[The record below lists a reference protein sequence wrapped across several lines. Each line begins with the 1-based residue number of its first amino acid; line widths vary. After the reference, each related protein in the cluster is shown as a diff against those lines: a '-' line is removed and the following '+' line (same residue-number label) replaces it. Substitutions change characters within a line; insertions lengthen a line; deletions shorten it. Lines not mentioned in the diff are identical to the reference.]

1 MEKEVILRPIYEK
14 NTEQNKF
21 MIENK
26 SSFEIVQFSKI
37 GEKYHHLF
45 EEITIPPKTIL
56 LNEGEI
62 SQRIFIVKQGG
73 LRLWANHNGEDITFR
88 FCFENEVASS
98 FLGNEPSMF
107 TIESIEISTIMIVK
121 IRDFMMLLDEIPE
134 YKDAL
139 VNTLLKR
146 LNDYG
151 KLFLSRITKKPEERY
166 LDMMNNNPEI
176 LLRVP
181 QHYIATYLGITP
193 VSLSRI
199 RNRVTKMK

>member
-1 MEKEVILRPIYEK
+1 MMK
-14 NTEQNKF
+14 TENKF
-21 MIENK
+21 LL
-26 SSFEIVQFSKI
+26 EIPQFKETL
-37 GEKYHHLF
+37 EKYRHLF
-45 EEITIPPKTIL
+45 EEIVIPPKTVL
-56 LNEGEI
+56 LREGET
-62 SQRIFIVKQGG
+62 SQRIFFVKQGA
-73 LRLWANHNGEDITFR
+73 LRLWANNNGEDVTFR

-107 TIESIEISTIMIVK
+107 TIESIETSTVMALK
-121 IRDFMMLLDEIPE
+121 IKDFKMLLDEIPE

-139 VNTLLKR
+139 IGVLIRR

-151 KLFLSRITKKPEERY
+151 KLFLSRIAKNPQERY
-166 LDMMNNNPEI
+166 MDLMKNNPEI

-199 RNRVTKMK
+199 RNRTLKMK

>member
-1 MEKEVILRPIYEK
+1 ME
-14 NTEQNKF
+14 
-21 MIENK
+21 ENK
-26 SSFEIVQFSKI
+26 LSFEITRFSKI
-37 GEKYHHLF
+37 VEKQQHLF
-45 EEITIPPKTIL
+45 EEITIPAKTIL
-56 LNEGEI
+56 LHEGEI
-62 SQRIFIVKQGG
+62 SQRIFFVKQGA
-73 LRLWANHNGEDITFR
+73 LRLWANHDGADITFR

-98 FLGNEPSMF
+98 FLGSEPSIF
-107 TIESIEISTIMIVK
+107 TIESIEPSTVMIVK
-121 IRDFMMLLDEIPE
+121 IRDFFMLLDEAPE
-134 YKDAL
+134 HKDAL
-139 VNTLLKR
+139 INVLLKR

-166 LDMMNNNPEI
+166 LEMMNNNPEI